1 MGYNVPVNFPLILAL
16 VLGLRHAL
24 DPDHLAAVSTL
35 LLNQRQ
41 SGVRQAAVLGLA
53 WGLGHATTLFL
64 FGVPVVLFSRLLPE
78 PVQRGAEVLIGALI
92 VLFALRLLYR
102 WHSGHFHIH
111 PHKHGSLL
119 HVHSHHHDAPHQAG
133 MGEHSHEHGNALDR
147 SPAASFGIG
156 LVHGIGGSAGI
167 GILLIGTAS
176 DKAAGVLALVV
187 FAAATAVSMSLLS
200 VTVAY
205 TLARGSLRRR
215 FPELI
220 PLLGCA
226 GVVFGL
232 WYSLGAL
239 QGHL

>member
-1 MGYNVPVNFPLILAL
+1 MHLPLIIAL

-41 SGVRQAAVLGLA
+41 SRVRRAAFLGLA

-64 FGVPVVLFSRLLPE
+64 FGLPVVLFSSFLPE
-78 PVQRGAEVLIGALI
+78 PVQRGAEVMIGGLI
-92 VLFALRLLYR
+92 VVLALRLLYR
-102 WHSGHFHIH
+102 WRRGYFHIH
-111 PHKHGSLL
+111 PHQHGSLL
-119 HVHSHHHDAPHQAG
+119 HVHGHHHDASHQAG
-133 MGEHSHEHGNALDR
+133 MGDHSHEHGNALDR

-156 LVHGIGGSAGI
+156 LVHGIGGSAAI

-176 DKAAGVLALVV
+176 SKGAGVLALVV

-200 VTVAY
+200 MAVAY
-205 TLARGSLRRR
+205 TLAQGPLRRR

-232 WYSLGAL
+232 WYSLGAF

>member
-1 MGYNVPVNFPLILAL
+1 VNFPLIFAL

-24 DPDHLAAVSTL
+24 DADHLAAVSTL
-35 LLNQRQ
+35 LLNQKQ
-41 SGVRQAAVLGLA
+41 SRVRRAAVLGLA
-53 WGLGHATTLFL
+53 WGLGHGTTLFL
-64 FGVPVVLFSRLLPE
+64 FGVPVVLFSRLLP
-78 PVQRGAEVLIGALI
+78 PSVQRGAEVTIGGLI
-92 VLFALRLLYR
+92 VFFALRLLYR
-102 WHSGHFHIH
+102 WHRGDFHIH
-111 PHKHGSLL
+111 PHRHGSLL
-119 HVHSHHHDAPHQAG
+119 HVHGHHHDVPHQTG

-156 LVHGIGGSAGI
+156 LVHGVGGSAGI

-176 DKAAGVLALVV
+176 GKGAGVLALVV
-187 FAAATAVSMSLLS
+187 FAAATAASMSLLS
-200 VTVAY
+200 VAVTCI
-205 TLARGSLRRR
+205 LGQGPLRRR

-220 PLLGCA
+220 PVLGCA